1 MSLALSICVFF
12 ISFMQSINGEKV
24 LDTNCLFP
32 LFEFSPS
39 SGAIDIVLL
48 TSIYASVTVKLVF

>member
-24 LDTNCLFP
+24 LDTNCLFA

-39 SGAIDIVLL
+39 SGAI